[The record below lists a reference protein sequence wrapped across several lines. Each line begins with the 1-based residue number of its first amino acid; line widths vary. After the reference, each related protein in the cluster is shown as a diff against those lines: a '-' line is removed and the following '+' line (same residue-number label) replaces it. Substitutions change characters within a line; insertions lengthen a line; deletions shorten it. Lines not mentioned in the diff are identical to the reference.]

1 MADTDYQAKIGTG
14 RDENRTPL
22 WQVVPIPVPFSVGIT
37 VSDFCNFKCL
47 YCNHSIPNAIKNPK
61 MMTYDMFREI
71 AAQLEE
77 FYRVRGTGRTKNL
90 RMWGYG
96 EPLMNKDL
104 PRMISCAR
112 ERELSDRVEITTN
125 ASLLTHE
132 ISDALIDAGLTR
144 MIVSVQGVTEA
155 KYKDTCGY
163 RIDYPRLLNELS
175 YFYAHRKTCKVF
187 IKTVD
192 VALDNAEEH
201 EQFYKM
207 FGPVCDEM
215 GIEHIF
221 AAFEGVDYASFM
233 PKSDGTTRYKYE
245 YKEKLVCDTLFSL
258 MNIQTNGNVDCC
270 GCKYPPLPIGNI
282 HRTRLKD
289 IWNGEIHRKYM
300 ELHLT
305 GHYRDIPACDGCESM
320 QFNGHPM
327 DILDDHREELL
338 PRVRGLGKDTP

>member
-1 MADTDYQAKIGTG
+1 
-14 RDENRTPL
+14 
-22 WQVVPIPVPFSVGIT
+22 
-37 VSDFCNFKCL
+37 
-47 YCNHSIPNAIKNPK
+47 
-61 MMTYDMFREI
+61 
-71 AAQLEE
+71 
-77 FYRVRGTGRTKNL
+77 
-90 RMWGYG
+90 
-96 EPLMNKDL
+96 MNKDL
-104 PRMISCAR
+104 PRMIRYAR

-163 RIDYPRLLNELS
+163 MIDYPKMLDELS
-175 YFYAHRKTCKVF
+175 YFYAHRKNCKVF

-201 EQFYKM
+201 EQFYEM
-207 FGPVCDEM
+207 FGSVCDEM

-221 AAFEGVDYASFM
+221 AAFEGVDYASIR
-233 PKSDGTTRYKYE
+233 PEADGTTRYQYD
-245 YKEKLVCDTLFSL
+245 YKEKLVCDSLFSL
-258 MNIQTNGNVDCC
+258 INIQTNGNVDCC

-282 HRTRLKD
+282 HRAPLKE
-289 IWNGEIHRKYM
+289 IWNGETHRKYM

-305 GHYRDIPACDGCESM
+305 GRYRELSSCNGCESM

-338 PRVRGLGKDTP
+338 PRIRGLGKDTP